1 MLDLSIKI
9 NFSSN
14 MRYLL
19 GLKTKTLKT
28 LGITAVITT
37 VNRMKS
43 LVIILDR
50 FASFRVFILVRTF
63 FVYLFCH
70 VWFFIWSSYRPVHEI
85 YPLKRRLNFTT
96 FAFKTLLFSEF
107 LPEILQA
114 IPWIESTPHFRA
126 WILSKSGCAFSQ
138 RSFQGWKRSF
148 FLDTVWILVFWV
160 EKNNCLLIEWFSKIL
175 TRIVSFSQF
184 WLLSNQNSAQR
195 F

>member
-63 FVYLFCH
+63 LFIYS
-70 VWFFIWSSYRPVHEI
+70 VMFDFSFEAATDPYMRFIH
-85 YPLKRRLNFTT
+85 LKGASISPHLHLKNFTFERI
-96 FAFKTLLFSEF
+96 FARNLANNTQNRHFWARNSPIATGIRSQFPSKVISRLKEVIFSRYCMN
-107 LPEILQA
+107 
-114 IPWIESTPHFRA
+114 T
-126 WILSKSGCAFSQ
+126 
-138 RSFQGWKRSF
+138 
-148 FLDTVWILVFWV
+148 
-160 EKNNCLLIEWFSKIL
+160 CLLSWKK
-175 TRIVSFSQF
+175 
-184 WLLSNQNSAQR
+184 
-195 F
+195 